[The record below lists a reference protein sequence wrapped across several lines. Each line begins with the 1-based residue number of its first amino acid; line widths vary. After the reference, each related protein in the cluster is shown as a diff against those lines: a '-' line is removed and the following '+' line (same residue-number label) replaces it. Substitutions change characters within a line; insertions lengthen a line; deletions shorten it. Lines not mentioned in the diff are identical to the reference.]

1 MYAQLRNPPKVV
13 LGPDC
18 FSDLPEFLAHKGS
31 RDVVVCMDSFFY
43 QASAFVLAF
52 VEECSF
58 RGVNV
63 IVTAVVPG
71 EPTATEC
78 DRLWKSLEQHD
89 VDCVVAIGG
98 GSALDYGKAL
108 SASLSSGLSALE
120 IGSKPKS
127 FTCLPFIAVPTTS
140 GSGSE
145 CTDGAVI
152 LDEETGL
159 KFAMIS
165 DALIPTAVF
174 LDPALTLSCPPRPTA
189 LAAIDA
195 FTHGVESMVARD
207 HAVGLTK
214 GRTPLST
221 VLSRASLSLIV
232 PSLAA
237 LGERPDDLS
246 VRENLMY
253 GSHLAGQALAA
264 SGLHAIHALA
274 YGLAA
279 QTHRPHGEC
288 LAKFL
293 PAAAAVLKTQRR
305 EDFQWLEELLASAS
319 FAGETCSEQLEALID
334 SLGLN
339 TPFADVLDMQKLVS
353 DAIAIHRLSDNV
365 PGNAAEIIRRIAELA
380 LQRTPG
386 ELVK

>member
-1 MYAQLRNPPKVV
+1 
-13 LGPDC
+13 
-18 FSDLPEFLAHKGS
+18 
-31 RDVVVCMDSFFY
+31 
-43 QASAFVLAF
+43 
-52 VEECSF
+52 
-58 RGVNV
+58 
-63 IVTAVVPG
+63 
-71 EPTATEC
+71 
-78 DRLWKSLEQHD
+78 
-89 VDCVVAIGG
+89 
-98 GSALDYGKAL
+98 
-108 SASLSSGLSALE
+108 
-120 IGSKPKS
+120 
-127 FTCLPFIAVPTTS
+127 
-140 GSGSE
+140 
-145 CTDGAVI
+145 
-152 LDEETGL
+152 
-159 KFAMIS
+159 
-165 DALIPTAVF
+165 
-174 LDPALTLSCPPRPTA
+174 
-189 LAAIDA
+189 
-195 FTHGVESMVARD
+195 
-207 HAVGLTK
+207 
-214 GRTPLST
+214 
-221 VLSRASLSLIV
+221 
-232 PSLAA
+232 
-237 LGERPDDLS
+237 
-246 VRENLMY
+246 MY